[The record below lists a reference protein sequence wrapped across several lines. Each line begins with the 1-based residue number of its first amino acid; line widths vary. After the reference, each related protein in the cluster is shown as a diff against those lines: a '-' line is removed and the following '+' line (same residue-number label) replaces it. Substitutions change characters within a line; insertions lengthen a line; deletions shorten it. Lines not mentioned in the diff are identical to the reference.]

1 MDVEENVLPFD
12 DDELIDYVSLSKHL
26 KEDTNRK
33 KKQISE
39 EFEEMGARYLQEI
52 ERKNKNKELKQIK
65 LIPYILKHR
74 GEIHNENE
82 LLSYSFEDVQDIYD
96 EIKIEKRPTI
106 IKFLHFV
113 FNIE

>member
-1 MDVEENVLPFD
+1 MSDEIDIPPFD
-12 DDELIDYVSLSKHL
+12 DDELINYVSLSKHL
-26 KEDTNRK
+26 KEETDRK
-33 KKQISE
+33 KNQISE

-74 GEIHNENE
+74 GEIYNNDE
-82 LLSYSFEDVQDIYD
+82 LMSYSFEDVQDIYD
-96 EIKIEKRPTI
+96 EIKIEKKPAI

>member
-1 MDVEENVLPFD
+1 MGVEKNILPSD

-26 KEDTNRK
+26 KEDTDRK

-39 EFEEMGARYLQEI
+39 EFEEMGTRYLQEI

-74 GEIHNENE
+74 GEIYDNDE
-82 LLSYSFEDVQDIYD
+82 LMSYSFEDVQDIYD
-96 EIKIEKRPTI
+96 EIKIEKKPAI

>member
-1 MDVEENVLPFD
+1 MDVEKNILPF

-26 KEDTNRK
+26 KEDTDRK
-33 KKQISE
+33 KKQVSE
-39 EFEEMGARYLQEI
+39 EFEKMGARYLQEI

-74 GEIHNENE
+74 GEIYDNDE
-82 LLSYSFEDVQDIYD
+82 LISYSFENVQDIYD
-96 EIKIEKRPTI
+96 EIKIEKKPAI

>member
-1 MDVEENVLPFD
+1 MGVEKNILPFD

-26 KEDTNRK
+26 KKDTDRK

-74 GEIHNENE
+74 GEIYDNDE
-82 LLSYSFEDVQDIYD
+82 LMSYSFEDVQDIYD
-96 EIKIEKRPTI
+96 EIKIEKKPAI